1 MLYSSGTWFVKAG
14 REEEFVEAWSELAR
28 WTAAEIAPGARAMLL
43 RDRDDPSRF
52 VSLGPW
58 ENEELIVAWRES
70 EGFGSRVGAIRELL
84 VEFEAH
90 TLELATQVGDR
101 SI

>member
-1 MLYSSGTWFVKAG
+1 MLYTSGTWMVKAG
-14 REEEFVEAWSELAR
+14 REQEFVEAWSDLAR

-58 ENEELIVAWRES
+58 EDEAAIVAWRES
-70 EGFGSRVGAIRELL
+70 EGFGSRVEAIRELL

-90 TLELATQVGDR
+90 TLDVATQVGDPPM
-101 SI
+101 